1 MRESQLEENLKRAE
15 EVYDGLVQT
24 QRSLGTM
31 LAEVIRRGGDLD
43 EFKRHLREL
52 PHLSWQA
59 DLRRTELRHEL
70 LDLRAKRAQEEYRR
84 ADKEASKAARS
95 LEQARKAY
103 VEADKAARRSG
114 LEARRLAE
122 LRDKEVR
129 HLQELHRVQE
139 EAKRQRAQGEGQ
151 VEQERQRGEQEEIE
165 GEDEGAQEQR
175 RVE

>member
-1 MRESQLEENLKRAE
+1 MRESQLEEELKRAE

-31 LAEVIRRGGDLD
+31 LAEVIRKGRDLD

-70 LDLRAKRAQEEYRR
+70 LDLRAKRAEEEYRR
-84 ADKEASKAARS
+84 VGKEASRAARA

-103 VEADKAARRSG
+103 VEADEAARRSG
-114 LEARRLAE
+114 LEARRLAD

-129 HLQELHRVQE
+129 HLQELHRVK
-139 EAKRQRAQGEGQ
+139 AKRERSQGEGQ
-151 VEQERQRGEQEEIE
+151 GEQDRQRGEREEIQ
-165 GEDEGAQEQR
+165 GEDEGTQEQR
-175 RVE
+175 QDE